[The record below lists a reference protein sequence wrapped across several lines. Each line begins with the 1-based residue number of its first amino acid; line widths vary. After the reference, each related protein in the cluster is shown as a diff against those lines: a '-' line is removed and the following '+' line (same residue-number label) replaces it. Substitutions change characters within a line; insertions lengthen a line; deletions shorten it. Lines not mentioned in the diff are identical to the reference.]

1 MTWHATP
8 DLPRRR
14 KRGARTIAIAFLLVA
29 LLLVVAVVG
38 VAFWG
43 RSQLAAPADDHNTAK
58 VVSVHQGESLDDVIT
73 QLDKDGLIKSKLWFS
88 LYAKF
93 KGLGTVAPGDYKL
106 DTGMGASAIISRLQS
121 LPDISR
127 TRVTFAEGMTA
138 TQMSAVVAKAN
149 IGITADQ
156 YMNEVQHGAFD
167 EPFLAGRPNGASL
180 EGFLFPDTYDVA
192 QGTSAHALVQMQLN
206 AFSSKAAP
214 LLSTAS
220 ATGLNGYQTLVL
232 ASIVERE
239 AQQADDRP
247 KVAGVL
253 VNRLKKGMMLQVDA
267 TVSYGLNKVG
277 TEPSADELK
286 QDTPYNT
293 YVHTGLPPT
302 PISNPGVASI
312 QAAATPATVPYIYY
326 VSDGCGVNHYATTPS
341 EFEQI
346 KNQYVGQPCATST
359 GT

>member
-8 DLPRRR
+8 DVPRRR
-14 KRGARTIAIAFLLVA
+14 RRGGRTIAIVFLVVA
-29 LLLVVAVVG
+29 LLVIVAVVG
-38 VAFWG
+38 VAVWA
-43 RSQLAAPADDHNTAK
+43 RSQLEAPAADHNTSK
-58 VVSVHQGESLDDVIT
+58 VVSVHQGESLDDVISE
-73 QLDKDGLIKSKLWFS
+73 LDKDGLIKSKLWFS
-88 LYAKF
+88 LFAKF

-106 DTGMGASAIISRLQS
+106 DTGMGASAIITRLQS
-121 LPDISR
+121 LPDVSR

-138 TQMSAVVAKAN
+138 TQMAAVVGKAN

-156 YMNEVQHGAFD
+156 YMNEAQHGAFD
-167 EPFLAGRPNGASL
+167 EPFLAGRPSGAPL
-180 EGFLFPDTYDVA
+180 EGFLFPDTYEVA
-192 QGTSAHALVQMQLN
+192 QGTTAHALVQMQLD
-206 AFSSKAAP
+206 AFASKAAP
-214 LLSTAS
+214 LLSTTS
-220 ATGLNGYQTLVL
+220 AAGLNTYQTLVL

-239 AQQADDRP
+239 AKQADDRP

-293 YVHTGLPPT
+293 YLHAGLPPT

-312 QAAATPATVPYIYY
+312 QGAANPASIPYIYY

-341 EFEQI
+341 QFEQI